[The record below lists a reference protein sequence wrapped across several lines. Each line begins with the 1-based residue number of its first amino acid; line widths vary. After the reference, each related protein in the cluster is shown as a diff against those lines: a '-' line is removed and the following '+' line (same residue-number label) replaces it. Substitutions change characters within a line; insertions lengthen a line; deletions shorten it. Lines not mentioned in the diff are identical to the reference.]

1 LEEARTK
8 MKKNLLSKILVI
20 GLLLL
25 FIGASISGIGGAIN
39 IKKIAGGMQRGWTTT
54 EVVSTE
60 SSSHSSF
67 PSVVVDSGG
76 MVHVAWRDLT
86 DYGGSGTDFDIFY
99 KYRDNSGV
107 WSTTE
112 VVSTDSTEESR
123 SPSLAL
129 DSSGTIHVAW
139 RDDTNYGGSGTDKD
153 IFYNCRDATG
163 VWSTTEVVSTES
175 AEDSHTPSLD
185 VESDGTVHVAWRDNT
200 NYGGAGSEHDIF
212 YKYRSNAGT
221 WSATEVVSTESS
233 SDSDNPSLAVENDGT
248 VHVAWDDMTDYS
260 SSGTDFDI
268 FYKYKSTGV
277 WSTTEV
283 VSTESTQLSFWPSLK
298 VDSDKNIHVIWDDWT
313 DYGGAGVD
321 EDIFYKVKTSSGWSA
336 TEVVSTES
344 TEISYQSSLDVD
356 ISYVHVAWKDST
368 VYGGSG
374 VDADIF
380 YKYKSTGVWSA
391 TEVVSTE
398 STAQSEWPSLNIDT
412 VGKVHVAWGDFTD
425 YSGSGND
432 IDVFYK
438 NNSAG
443 GGFSD
448 LYCDGSLSWTDVKPG
463 ELVTGTFTVENIG
476 ATGSLLD
483 WEIIDWPTWGTWTF
497 SPSSGNDLKPSHG
510 TVDIYVEVRAPNQKN
525 QQFTGE
531 VRVTNKDDATD
542 YCIIDVSLATPKNKA
557 FNTNLL
563 FLRFLEQHP
572 HIFPMLR
579 HMLGL

>member
-1 LEEARTK
+1 
-8 MKKNLLSKILVI
+8 MKKKLLIKILVI
-20 GLLLL
+20 GLLLI

-39 IKKIAGGMQRGWTTT
+39 VKKNVGGMQRGWTAT

-60 SSSHSSF
+60 SSSASSF
-67 PSVVVDSGG
+67 PSVAVDSGG

-86 DYGGSGTDFDIFY
+86 DYGASGTDFDIFY
-99 KYRDNSGV
+99 KYRDNSGA
-107 WSTTE
+107 WSITE
-112 VVSTDSTEESR
+112 VVSMDSTEESR
-123 SPSLAL
+123 TPSLAL

-153 IFYNCRDATG
+153 IFYKCRDPTG
-163 VWSTTEVVSTES
+163 VWSTTEIVSTES
-175 AEDSHTPSLD
+175 TEDSHSPSLD
-185 VESDGTVHVAWRDNT
+185 VESDGTVHVAWDDST
-200 NYGGAGSEHDIF
+200 NYGGAGSDHDIF
-212 YKYRSNAGT
+212 YKCRSNAGT
-221 WSATEVVSTESS
+221 WSATEVVSTESTI
-233 SDSDNPSLAVENDGT
+233 DSDNPSIAVESDGT
-248 VHVAWDDMTDYS
+248 VHVAWDDLTDYS
-260 SSGTDFDI
+260 GSGADFDI
-268 FYKYKSTGV
+268 FYKYLDTNGI
-277 WSTTEV
+277 WSSAEV
-283 VSTESTQLSFWPSLK
+283 VSTESTQLSLWPSIT

-321 EDIFYKVKTSSGWSA
+321 EDIFYKIKTSSGWST

-356 ISYVHVAWKDST
+356 SSYVHVAWKDST

-380 YKYKSTGVWSA
+380 YKYKSAGIWST

-398 STAQSEWPSLNIDT
+398 STAHSECPSLDIDT
-412 VGKVHVAWGDFTD
+412 VGAVHVTWGDLTD
-425 YSGSGND
+425 YSGSGSDN
-432 IDVFYK
+432 DVFYK
-438 NNSAG
+438 NNSVG

-510 TVDIYVEVRAPNQKN
+510 SVDIYVEVLAPNQKN

-531 VRVTNKDDATD
+531 VRITNKADATD

-557 FNTNLL
+557 FNTDLL
-563 FLRFLEQHP
+563 FLRFLEQDP
-572 HIFPMLR
+572 YIFPIFRQL
-579 HMLGL
+579 LGFIIPY

>member
-1 LEEARTK
+1 
-8 MKKNLLSKILVI
+8 MKKNLLSKILAI

-25 FIGASISGIGGAIN
+25 FIGASISGIGAAIN
-39 IKKIAGGMQRGWTTT
+39 VKKIAGGMQRGWTTT

-60 SSSHSSF
+60 SSSASSF
-67 PSVVVDSGG
+67 PSVVVDSVG

-112 VVSTDSTEESR
+112 VVSTVSTEESR

-200 NYGGAGSEHDIF
+200 NYGGAGSDHDIF

-221 WSATEVVSTESS
+221 WSATEVVSTEST

-283 VSTESTQLSFWPSLK
+283 VSTESTQDSFWPSLK

-356 ISYVHVAWKDST
+356 SSYVHVAWKDST

-412 VGKVHVAWGDFTD
+412 VGTVHVAWGDFTD
-425 YSGSGND
+425 YSGSDND

-531 VRVTNKDDATD
+531 VRVSNKDDATD

-557 FNTNLL
+557 FNTNPL
-563 FLRFLEQHP
+563 FLQFLEQHP
-572 HIFPMLR
+572 HMFPILR
-579 HMLGL
+579 QLLEL

>member
-1 LEEARTK
+1 

-39 IKKIAGGMQRGWTTT
+39 VKKIAGGMQRGWTTT

-60 SSSHSSF
+60 SSSASSF
-67 PSVVVDSGG
+67 PSVAVDSGG

-99 KYRDNSGV
+99 KYRDSSGV

-123 SPSLAL
+123 NPSLAL

-139 RDDTNYGGSGTDKD
+139 RDDTNYGGSGADKD
-153 IFYNCRDATG
+153 IFYKCRDATG
-163 VWSTTEVVSTES
+163 IWSTTEVVSTES
-175 AEDSHTPSLD
+175 TEDSYTPSLD
-185 VESDGTVHVAWRDNT
+185 VESDGTVHVAWDDRT
-200 NYGGAGSEHDIF
+200 NYGGAGSDHDIF
-212 YKYRSNAGT
+212 YKYRSTAGT
-221 WSATEVVSTESS
+221 WSATEVVSTESA
-233 SDSDNPSLAVENDGT
+233 SDSDNPSIAVENGGT

-260 SSGTDFDI
+260 GSGTDFDI
-268 FYKYKSTGV
+268 FYKHKSTGV

-283 VSTESTQLSFWPSLK
+283 VSTESTLLSFWPSLE

-313 DYGGAGVD
+313 DYGGAGAD
-321 EDIFYKVKTSSGWSA
+321 EDIFYKVKTGSGWST

-344 TEISYQSSLDVD
+344 TETSYQSSLDVD
-356 ISYVHVAWKDST
+356 SSYVHVAWKDST

-380 YKYKSTGVWSA
+380 YKYKSTGVWST

-398 STAQSEWPSLNIDT
+398 STAQSEWPSLDIDT
-412 VGKVHVAWGDFTD
+412 VGTVHVAWGDLTD

-443 GGFSD
+443 GVFPD

-510 TVDIYVEVRAPNQKN
+510 TVDVYVEVRAPNQKN
-525 QQFTGE
+525 RQFTGE
-531 VRVTNKDDATD
+531 VRIINKDDSTD
-542 YCIIDVSLATPKNKA
+542 YCIIDVSLATPVNQQLDTHPLLQRILERFPNA
-557 FNTNLL
+557 F
-563 FLRFLEQHP
+563 P
-572 HIFPMLR
+572 ILR